1 MDKMKG
7 QVMGKKKTS
16 IRCANCVYNTKS
28 LANDSRIKNVSIEE
42 IIDPAYRWDVDW
54 TIRNAYLFL
63 LTHSNVRVMR
73 AVAGWLLEKAEE
85 LEKKDMKE
93 K

>member
-1 MDKMKG
+1 MNLQKVQKKLQALRMD
-7 QVMGKKKTS
+7 
-16 IRCANCVYNTKS
+16 
-28 LANDSRIKNVSIEE
+28 
-42 IIDPAYRWDVDW
+42 
-54 TIRNAYLFL
+54 
-63 LTHSNVRVMR
+63 NVRVMR